1 MEGCSRTGWQV
12 DTQELIS
19 LARELAAR
27 AVGSGPGDPRQT
39 DLRRAVSSAYYAMFH
54 ALCTICADMLAGA
67 DQASARPTSWLLAYR
82 ALEHGYA
89 RNRFRDYSGM
99 TEFPRAIRRFGDLF
113 VEMQRLRQLADYD
126 PSASFEPD
134 TVSEH
139 IERASRAIA
148 DLTRAPRA
156 DLRAL
161 ALYVLLRPRR
171 E

>member
-1 MEGCSRTGWQV
+1 
-12 DTQELIS
+12 
-19 LARELAAR
+19 
-27 AVGSGPGDPRQT
+27 
-39 DLRRAVSSAYYAMFH
+39 MFH

-67 DQASARPTSWLLAYR
+67 TPASARRASWLLAYR

-99 TEFPRAIRRFGDLF
+99 EEFPRAIRRFGDLF

-126 PSASFEPD
+126 PSVLFDQDA
-134 TVSEH
+134 VSEH
-139 IERASRAIA
+139 IDKAARAIA
-148 DLTRAPRA
+148 DLSRVPRA

-161 ALYVLLRPRR
+161 ALYLLLRPRR